1 MAIVN
6 YIERIVW
13 KSTLLY
19 FSHHLFPLHCVTEN
33 LLLIKWLIWSNEN
46 KVLPFSRKNK
56 YLDVTALFE
65 IEPEKQATVHV
76 FRRLGA
82 S

>member
-6 YIERIVW
+6 YIERILW
-13 KSTLLY
+13 KSKLLY

-33 LLLIKWLIWSNEN
+33 LWKFEI
-46 KVLPFSRKNK
+46 KVLPFPRQYK
-56 YLDVTALFE
+56 YLNVTALFE
-65 IEPEKQATVHV
+65 IEAEKQATVHV
-76 FRRLGA
+76 FRRLGV